1 MIQVIN
7 KSEKNSDYF
16 SLILEKLIIVLETNL
31 ALYIKNL
38 NNKKKIC
45 DDIKTLIIFM
55 YIIYFNIDNSHNI
68 ILFFKMNNYN
78 ILKTLKKTINIF
90 KDDKENKSV
99 ATFIINICFDD
110 MKKKVYSFNDKELE
124 EFYQKNVYSE
134 ILGIFPSF
142 NDQFSFKNKEFSNFV
157 KNITEMKMDS
167 CINDLKKENSDIFC
181 KSLIPILLSTPNFDF
196 ISFYINI
203 VYKHI
208 EIIRKEYNNEL
219 TSLFRKDDV
228 TNDLVKDLIFIFGNC
243 LFIKSFYIV
252 IPNEYLSIN
261 EVNFDLNSF
270 EKFLKNFITALIN
283 SMPFIIKVL
292 LNIIENCIQE
302 INSGTDNYN
311 VIYTVLIF
319 NFFISP
325 TILDIYGISMVKFRS
340 LRQLTRILRN
350 ICFGK
355 EFDNKDK
362 LSYFN
367 KKIKSFN
374 SFINEEFRKHI
385 FNDIDIK
392 KDKDNINKRINN
404 LLVNGKNI
412 NKKGEESIVLPL
424 FCYQYFWENIKHI
437 VNSLKY
443 ENK

>member
-38 NNKKKIC
+38 NNKKKIS
-45 DDIKTLIIFM
+45 DDIKTLIMFM

-78 ILKTLKKTINIF
+78 ILKTLKKAINIF

-124 EFYQKNVYSE
+124 EFYQKHVYSE

-142 NDQFSFKNKEFSNFV
+142 NDQFSFKNKEYSNFV

-203 VYKHI
+203 VNKHI

-270 EKFLKNFITALIN
+270 EKFLKNFIRALTN

-292 LNIIENCIQE
+292 LNIIKNCIQE
-302 INSGTDNYN
+302 INSGADNYN

-437 VNSLKY
+437 VNSVKY